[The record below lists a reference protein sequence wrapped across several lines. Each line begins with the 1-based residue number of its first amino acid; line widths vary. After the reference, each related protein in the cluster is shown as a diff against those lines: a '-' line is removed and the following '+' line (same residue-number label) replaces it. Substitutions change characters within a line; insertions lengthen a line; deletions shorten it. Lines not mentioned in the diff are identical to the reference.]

1 MTSVLGGQKKNSP
14 SLSSSSSF
22 VSKRAS
28 KVCMLGSDGGGRMGE
43 HGIDSHGDIE
53 LVGLS
58 LH

>member
-1 MTSVLGGQKKNSP
+1 MASVLGKKKKSP
-14 SLSSSSSF
+14 SLFCSSNS
-22 VSKRAS
+22 VSKHAS